1 MPGRGLEGAQSIQRR
16 QPGGHPGISRY
27 MSLYHPKRYKVSFVE
42 GSNRA
47 DIGSN
52 RVLQEPK
59 MSTYTH
65 ESMINHHAPGILSQI
80 AETLHVWRQRYRS
93 RRELAQWSDRELHDV
108 GISWSDVAYEAE
120 KPFWR
125 A

>member
-1 MPGRGLEGAQSIQRR
+1 
-16 QPGGHPGISRY
+16 

-42 GSNRA
+42 SPDEA
-47 DIGSN
+47 DITPK
-52 RVLQEPK
+52 RLLQELN
-59 MSTYTH
+59 MSTFTH
-65 ESMINHHAPGILSQI
+65 ESMINHHEPGILSRV
-80 AETLHVWRQRYRS
+80 AETVHVWRERYRS